1 MTAQL
6 NGNPKKQKSNDSQL
20 DQLKAFTVIVADT
33 GDINAI
39 EEFKP
44 TDATTNPSLI
54 YKAATMDAYQNLVED
69 AITYGKGNVADIM
82 DKLAVN
88 FGCEISKIV
97 PGYVSTEVDARLSF
111 DAEATIVKA
120 RKIIELYN
128 EVGVDKSR
136 ILIKIAS
143 TWEGIQ
149 AALRFLRQRGSS
161 CNLTLICSR
170 AQGIA
175 AAEANAL
182 VFLSLHL
189 SVGSWIL
196 HTLLIFQNFFLS
208 PPPLSCCY
216 FTSFIHYC
224 YFFLDFTGYEK
235 HDGVKECAPIND
247 PGVKPAVSMYNYYKK
262 FGYKTVV
269 MGATFRNAGEILQL
283 SGFDKLTIALL
294 AEGICSFSAD
304 IEKLEAHYQGKDGS
318 MSLSSLI
325 HIYMILSKVFRRIR
339 SLIIL

>member
-149 AALRFLRQRGSS
+149 AAKVLEAEGIT
-161 CNLTLICSR
+161 CNLTLIFSL
-170 AQGIA
+170 AQAIA
-175 AAEANAL
+175 AAEANATL
-182 VFLSLHL
+182 ISPF
-189 SVGSWIL
+189 VGRIMDCTYLCTFS
-196 HTLLIFQNFFLS
+196 FFLS
-208 PPPLSCCY
+208 PPPSLLLLFHVIQLLQEVWVQNC
-216 FTSFIHYC
+216 
-224 YFFLDFTGYEK
+224 GY
-235 HDGVKECAPIND
+235 GR
-247 PGVKPAVSMYNYYKK
+247 
-262 FGYKTVV
+262 VV
-269 MGATFRNAGEILQL
+269 P
-283 SGFDKLTIALL
+283 
-294 AEGICSFSAD
+294 
-304 IEKLEAHYQGKDGS
+304 
-318 MSLSSLI
+318 
-325 HIYMILSKVFRRIR
+325 
-339 SLIIL
+339 

>member
-128 EVGVDKSR
+128 EVGVDKSVLENSFVVSEVNSVELVESASPT
-136 ILIKIAS
+136 IESAS
-143 TWEGIQ
+143 T
-149 AALRFLRQRGSS
+149 
-161 CNLTLICSR
+161 
-170 AQGIA
+170 
-175 AAEANAL
+175 
-182 VFLSLHL
+182 
-189 SVGSWIL
+189 
-196 HTLLIFQNFFLS
+196 
-208 PPPLSCCY
+208 
-216 FTSFIHYC
+216 
-224 YFFLDFTGYEK
+224 
-235 HDGVKECAPIND
+235 
-247 PGVKPAVSMYNYYKK
+247 
-262 FGYKTVV
+262 
-269 MGATFRNAGEILQL
+269 
-283 SGFDKLTIALL
+283 
-294 AEGICSFSAD
+294 
-304 IEKLEAHYQGKDGS
+304 
-318 MSLSSLI
+318 
-325 HIYMILSKVFRRIR
+325 
-339 SLIIL
+339 

>member
-149 AALRFLRQRGSS
+149 AAKVLEAEGIT
-161 CNLTLICSR
+161 CNLTLIFSL
-170 AQGIA
+170 AQAIA
-175 AAEANAL
+175 AAEANATL
-182 VFLSLHL
+182 ISPF
-189 SVGSWIL
+189 VGRIMDWYKI
-196 HTLLIFQNFFLS
+196 
-208 PPPLSCCY
+208 
-216 FTSFIHYC
+216 
-224 YFFLDFTGYEK
+224 
-235 HDGVKECAPIND
+235 HDGVKEYAPIND
-247 PGVKPAVSMYNYYKK
+247 PGVKSVVSIYNYYKK

-269 MGATFRNAGEILQL
+269 MGASFRNAGEILQL
-283 SGFDKLTIALL
+283 SGCDKLTIAPSLLQELSSSFIHVERHLDADKAKDMEIENIDMDEKTFRWMLNQDAMATEKL
-294 AEGICSFSAD
+294 AEGIRSFSAD
-304 IEKLEAHYQGKDGS
+304 IEKLEA
-318 MSLSSLI
+318 
-325 HIYMILSKVFRRIR
+325 
-339 SLIIL
+339 IIKAKMEA